1 MSDGGR
7 VWGLDTLWDFGEGI
21 WGSRCPTR
29 FWRRFFGVL
38 GVLKVTEEVFGV

>member
-1 MSDGGR
+1 MSDGGVR
-7 VWGLDTLWDFGEGI
+7 GLDILWDFGEDI

-38 GVLKVTEEVFGV
+38 GVPKVTEEVFGV